1 MESVVDKRSLQGTA
15 PYLEEILWLGGVKR
29 YHVCWV
35 HYSLKLIHKISLF
48 LYFTVVVEVVEEIFM
63 AQDRCYS
70 LHRFLTKTINVAQ
83 PLGFVVEQNTQQEI
97 SLV

>member
-1 MESVVDKRSLQGTA
+1 LSTL
-15 PYLEEILWLGGVKR
+15 
-29 YHVCWV
+29 
-35 HYSLKLIHKISLF
+35 YSLKLIHKISLF

-83 PLGFVVEQNTQQEI
+83 PLGFVVEQNTQHEED
-97 SLV
+97 SLFSASEHKEFI